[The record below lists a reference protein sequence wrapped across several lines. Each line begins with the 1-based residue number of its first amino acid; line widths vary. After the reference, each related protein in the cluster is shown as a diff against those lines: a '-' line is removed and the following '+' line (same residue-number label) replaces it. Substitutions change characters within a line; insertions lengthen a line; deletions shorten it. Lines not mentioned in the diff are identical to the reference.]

1 MSTLYIDR
9 RHSALNVNGKALMV
23 HAEGTRPMRIPLA
36 MLERVVIHGKI
47 GLDSS
52 TLAAL
57 ADTGIA
63 ITIICGRRGNRLAH
77 VIGNP
82 GKDVRRR
89 LCQYAMRQQPERQQY
104 LVRTLLAHKLA
115 ATRRQLATMARYRPD
130 LRRHWHPA
138 SQRLQ
143 QLRIQLAGENKL
155 EAMRGIEGVAAAA
168 WYGVLKH
175 ALPAGLGFESRQR
188 RPPPDPVNAA
198 LSLGYT
204 LLFSDAVRMLHAHG
218 LDPWLGY
225 LHEPAH
231 GRESL
236 AADLMEPMRLQVDRL
251 VWRLFAR
258 QRLTAEHFA
267 RDGAA
272 CLLKREGRGLFYA
285 NYEKRAKAMRFWMRA
300 ACGHLLRYLH
310 DEEPLPQ
317 P

>member
-9 RHSALNVNGKALMV
+9 RYSELQCSGKALMV
-23 HAEGTRPMRIPLA
+23 RSEHTGPMRIPFAL
-36 MLERVVIHGKI
+36 LERVVIHGQVA
-47 GLDSS
+47 LNSS

-57 ADTGIA
+57 ADAGIA

-77 VIGNP
+77 VLGNP
-82 GKDVRRR
+82 GKDVTRR
-89 LCQYAMRQQPERQQY
+89 LQQYQLRQQPDACRQ

-115 ATRRQLATMARYRPD
+115 ATRRQLATIARYRPD
-130 LRRHWHPA
+130 LRRHWHSA
-138 SQRLQ
+138 GQRLQ
-143 QLRIQLAGENKL
+143 QLRIQLAGEYSL
-155 EAMRGIEGVAAAA
+155 EGMRGIEGAAAA
-168 WYGVLKH
+168 CWYGVLRH
-175 ALPAGLGFESRQR
+175 ALPASLGFQGRQR

-204 LLFSDAVRMLHAHG
+204 LLFSDAVRILHAHG

-258 QRLTAEHFA
+258 QKLTAEHFS

-285 NYEKRAKAMRFWMRA
+285 SYEKRARAMRVWMRA
-300 ACGHLLRYLH
+300 ASGYLLRYLQNR
-310 DEEPLPQ
+310 EELPQ